1 MKRKIF
7 YIYNPNTLSYER
19 VYPSFRKKIFTVL
32 RHLIIGII
40 IGFLIFTIFNYFIDS
55 PQERLLKQEN
65 QTIKAQYKLL
75 SRRLD
80 EALKVMSDIQQR
92 DDNLYRVILQAEP
105 INAAVRNAG
114 LNNEAQYKE
123 LMKLSDAELIV
134 STTRKVDLLT
144 RQLYVQSNSIDE
156 LVKLGQQ
163 QEDRLK
169 SIPAIQPISNK
180 DLKKTASGY
189 GLRIDPIYN
198 TRKFHAGMDFASD
211 IGTPVYATG
220 NGTIIETGWKQ
231 GYGNTILI
239 DHGYDYKTRYA
250 HLSAIKVKNGQKDIF
265 LLCLVNEWVVT
276 HNRLEW
282 QRNDISPPPMDSN
295 LLLWKRSLVL

>member
-19 VYPSFRKKIFTVL
+19 VYPSFRKKVFTVL

-105 INAAVRNAG
+105 INAAV
-114 LNNEAQYKE
+114 
-123 LMKLSDAELIV
+123 
-134 STTRKVDLLT
+134 
-144 RQLYVQSNSIDE
+144 
-156 LVKLGQQ
+156 
-163 QEDRLK
+163 
-169 SIPAIQPISNK
+169 
-180 DLKKTASGY
+180 
-189 GLRIDPIYN
+189 
-198 TRKFHAGMDFASD
+198 
-211 IGTPVYATG
+211 
-220 NGTIIETGWKQ
+220 
-231 GYGNTILI
+231 
-239 DHGYDYKTRYA
+239 
-250 HLSAIKVKNGQKDIF
+250 
-265 LLCLVNEWVVT
+265 
-276 HNRLEW
+276 
-282 QRNDISPPPMDSN
+282 
-295 LLLWKRSLVL
+295 

>member
-239 DHGYDYKTRYA
+239 DHGYDYKS
-250 HLSAIKVKNGQKDIF
+250 HEEKKSDWLAIQG
-265 LLCLVNEWVVT
+265 
-276 HNRLEW
+276 NRLVHIFITKSFIKESMII
-282 QRNDISPPPMDSN
+282 QSIIIS
-295 LLLWKRSLVL
+295 LI